1 MLKTQTN
8 AYHPEVQFQC
18 ISTAFIPFLKY
29 LFVDSSINSNLTCAA
44 ISIIGCNFIC
54 RPWPSRRYCNKLPWH
69 TNSVTMKIGSSL
81 EQTAYRLTCNE
92 KFSKIWKDDFFSFAL
107 LLRPNHLDYFQLG
120 KGNLPPCVSSS

>member
-81 EQTAYRLTCNE
+81 EQTAYRLTCNG
-92 KFSKIWKDDFFSFAL
+92 KFQKYGKMISFHSRYYFVQTIWITFNWAKAIFL
-107 LLRPNHLDYFQLG
+107 L
-120 KGNLPPCVSSS
+120 V